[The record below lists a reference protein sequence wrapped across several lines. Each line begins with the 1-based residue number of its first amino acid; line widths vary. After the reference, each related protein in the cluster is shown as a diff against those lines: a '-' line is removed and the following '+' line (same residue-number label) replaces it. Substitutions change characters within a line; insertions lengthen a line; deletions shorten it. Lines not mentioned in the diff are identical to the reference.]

1 MSLWA
6 LLIDRSL
13 EKRNAREWLCLK
25 RTVRFGETDAAGVVH
40 FLEFFRWCHET
51 WEESLEKYG
60 VVLQEIFPSS
70 QIDEIKLD
78 IALPIVYCEA
88 NYFQPLYV
96 GDIIN
101 IELNPEKI
109 NEFSFFLRYKFLKN
123 GEKIGTTNIKHVSI
137 NPITREKCALSEQIN
152 LWLLDSGLNF

>member
-1 MSLWA
+1 M
-6 LLIDRSL
+6 
-13 EKRNAREWLCLK
+13 EKRNPREWLCLK

-40 FLEFFRWCHET
+40 FLELFRWCHET

-60 VVLQEIFPSS
+60 IVLQEIFPTN
-70 QIDEIKLD
+70 QINTNQLD
-78 IALPIVYCEA
+78 VALPVVHCEA

-96 GDIIN
+96 GDTIN

-109 NEFSFFLRYKFLKN
+109 NDSSFVLRFKFKKN

-137 NPITREKCALSEQIN
+137 NPITREKCALSKQIN
-152 LWLLDSGLNF
+152 LWLHESSLNF